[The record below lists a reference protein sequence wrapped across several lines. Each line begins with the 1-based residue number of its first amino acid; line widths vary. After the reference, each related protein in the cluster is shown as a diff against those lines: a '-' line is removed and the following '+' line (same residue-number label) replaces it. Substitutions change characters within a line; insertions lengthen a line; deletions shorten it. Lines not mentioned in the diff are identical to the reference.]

1 MLKQQ
6 LSQLDDRLD
15 GGINDSES
23 FPPFWENECLPKL
36 AFWIEESETWGG
48 EELTLTGTYYVPGA
62 SLVAQ
67 MVKNP
72 PAMREAW
79 VRSLG
84 WEDPLEETVRHD

>member
-1 MLKQQ
+1 M
-6 LSQLDDRLD
+6 DE
-15 GGINDSES
+15 GISDSES

-48 EELTLTGTYYVPGA
+48 EELVFTGTYYIPGA

-67 MVKNP
+67 YPRAVW
-72 PAMREAW
+72 EAW

-84 WEDPLEETVRHD
+84 